1 MRFIRFVLINI
12 LFIVTCQCVFEYEEG
27 GTHRRES
34 IPLELELQDVK
45 DSLYGHQK

>member
-1 MRFIRFVLINI
+1 MCL
-12 LFIVTCQCVFEYEEG
+12 CVFDCEEG

-45 DSLYGHQK
+45 GSLYGHQTRNSGPL